1 MAQVRLEKVNKY
13 FGDVQA
19 VKDFSVNAYDGELL
33 VLVGSSGCGKSTLLR
48 LIAGLDEVSSGEI
61 YIGHRLVNY
70 LPPKDRNV
78 AMVFQSYALYPHL
91 NVYENLAFGLRMR
104 RVSRDEIEKK
114 VKEVAGLLGIE
125 QFLSRRPRELS
136 GGERQ
141 RVAMGR
147 AMVRDPDV
155 FLFDEPLSN
164 LDAKLRIQMRKE
176 IKTLHQRLRKTLI
189 YVTHDQIEAMTL
201 ADRIVV
207 LSKGVIQQT
216 GTPLELYNRPANLF
230 VAGFIGSPSINFL
243 EVVVEGGQQLVLKK
257 PDITLPLMKKWEE
270 TLAPYKDRALI
281 LGIRPEDISM
291 ASEGQGFPV
300 NVELIE
306 PVGAENY
313 LHLKLAGVPLIV
325 RGVAKM
331 TTEIGKTAQ
340 ISFNQE
346 NFHFFDSQTGKRLG

>member
-1 MAQVRLEKVNKY
+1 MAQVRLEKVYKY

-33 VLVGSSGCGKSTLLR
+33 VLVGPSGCGKSTLLR
-48 LIAGLDEVSSGEI
+48 LIAGLEEVSSGKI
-61 YIGHRLVNY
+61 YIGHRLVNH
-70 LPPKDRNV
+70 LSPKDRNV

-104 RVSRDEIEKK
+104 GVNRDEIEKK

-125 QFLSRRPRELS
+125 QFLSRKPRELS

-207 LSKGVIQQT
+207 LNKGESQQT
-216 GTPLELYNRPANLF
+216 GTPLELYHQPANLF
-230 VAGFIGSPSINFL
+230 VASFIGSPSMNFL
-243 EVVVEGGQQLVLKK
+243 EVVVEDGQQLSLRKAGVA
-257 PDITLPLMKKWEE
+257 LPLIKKWGKI
-270 TLAPYKDRALI
+270 LAPYKERRLI

-291 ASEGQGFPV
+291 VSEGQGLSV
-300 NVELIE
+300 HVELIE

-313 LHLKLAGVPLIV
+313 FHLKLAGIPLVV
-325 RGVAKM
+325 RGMAKM
-331 TTEIGKTAQ
+331 TLEMGKTAH

-346 NFHFFDSQTGKRLG
+346 KFHFFDPQTGKRV